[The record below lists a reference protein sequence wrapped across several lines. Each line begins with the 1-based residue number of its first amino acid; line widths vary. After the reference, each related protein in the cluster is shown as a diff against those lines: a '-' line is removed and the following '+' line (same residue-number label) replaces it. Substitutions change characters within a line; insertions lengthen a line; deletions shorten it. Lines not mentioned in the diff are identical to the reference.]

1 MAISEILDYTR
12 IKSLGIRNLQ
22 RFVRLY
28 LAAIAVLSIVA
39 CQPITP
45 SSDLST
51 SDLST
56 SDLSTCDLSTYDTE
70 VLWNYGFNTM
80 TWNVMKNR
88 YYWHDELPET
98 RNITS
103 EDPNL
108 FLSSMLHEKDE
119 SKNFSKFRSTYDYL
133 TGIYG
138 VTASPVHGFALIEYD
153 GKVYLSN
160 VYQGSEA
167 AKEGIKRGYR
177 IVSIGG
183 NSSSP
188 ASATEAAIQLR
199 GSSTNTIVF
208 EKPDGSQVTFDKL
221 KKSEITYPFVMPI
234 VDDITG
240 TSRIC
245 TVIQH
250 DNKKVGYMHY
260 LSFLSS
266 TDEEL
271 LEAIKYFNDYD
282 GGGGI
287 DELIV
292 DLRYNGGGYLS
303 HCSTLI
309 SAILSEA
316 NRGTGVLYL
325 KFNPQYKNYLEAY
338 KTLSQA
344 QLDEK
349 EITNLG
355 LARVFVLTT
364 GNSASASEAL
374 ITALR
379 PFIPVHHIGQKTY
392 GKPVGQEVY
401 MNHEAYGYV
410 FFLVAFAVFNKDAI
424 ASNDLDNSLLYFDGI
439 DPDYVVSEF
448 KEETITTTGGAPRTL
463 YVLKEF
469 GSEEDPLV
477 EAALHFIEHGTYPN
491 AQAGVNEN
499 TVSTMDKQAVIYHTE
514 YPTSMSLFRSPD
526 DLRMSD

>member
-12 IKSLGIRNLQ
+12 IKSLGIRNLR

-39 CQPITP
+39 CQPI
-45 SSDLST
+45 S
-51 SDLST
+51 
-56 SDLSTCDLSTYDTE
+56 DLSTYDPE

-80 TWNVMKNR
+80 TWHVMKNR

-108 FLSSMLHEKDE
+108 FLSSMLHEKDK
-119 SKNFSKFRSTYDYL
+119 SKNFSRFRSTYEYL

-138 VTASPVHGFALIEYD
+138 ATASPVHGFALIEYD

-160 VYQGSEA
+160 VYQGSVA
-167 AKEGIKRGYR
+167 AEEGIKRGYR

-183 NSSSP
+183 NSSVT
-188 ASATEAAIQLR
+188 ASVEEVSIQLQ
-199 GSSTNTIVF
+199 GNSTNTIVF
-208 EKPDGSQVTFDKL
+208 EKPDGSQVTFKDL
-221 KKSEITYPFVMPI
+221 EKSEITYPFVMPI
-234 VDDITG
+234 VDDSTG
-240 TSRIC
+240 TSEIC

-250 DNKKVGYMHY
+250 DGNNVGYMHY

-282 GGGGI
+282 SGGGI

-292 DLRYNGGGYLS
+292 DLRYNGGGFLS
-303 HCSTLI
+303 HCITFV

-316 NRGTGVLYL
+316 NREEGMLYL
-325 KFNPQYKNYLEAY
+325 KFNPQYKNVIEY
-338 KTLSQA
+338 KTLSQD

-355 LARVFVLTT
+355 LKRVFVLTT

-374 ITALR
+374 ISTLR
-379 PFIPVHHIGQKTY
+379 PFIDVHHIGQKTY

-401 MNHEAYGYV
+401 WNHEEYGYV
-410 FFLVAFAVFNKDAI
+410 FFLVAFAVFNKNAI
-424 ASNDLDNSLLYFDGI
+424 ASNNLDDLLYFDGI

-448 KEETITTTGGAPRTL
+448 KKETITTTGGAPRTL

-469 GSEEDPLV
+469 GSREDPLV
-477 EAALHFIEHGTYPN
+477 EAALHYITYETYPN
-491 AQAGVNEN
+491 AQAGANEN